1 MQEIRGYMIDKD
13 FENVRGDWYQNT
25 WDGLTFL
32 IVRGTLIGE
41 KQEGSSSANF
51 SGELWR
57 GDLYVMAPLF

>member
-1 MQEIRGYMIDKD
+1 MQVIRSNKIVKHC
-13 FENVRGDWYQNT
+13 ENLRGDWYQNT